1 MSTKQKTSNKVQNA
15 KGRTRRGELPGDKK
29 VNRNK
34 RSAAGVTFIP
44 QGHTL
49 PEKIREDRMEA
60 RAAYQSQPKKPAF
73 NSKQLQ
79 KEQVDRAYRSLKLD
93 KGTFEAKVTAAFMK
107 AWLSASPDK
116 SKNQTRTG
124 LAFKAA
130 KELLVSAGHA
140 TPAQADNRQVRLLLN
155 NAAKAVKDAFV
166 PLG

>member
-1 MSTKQKTSNKVQNA
+1 MPNKQGASPKVKNA
-15 KGRTRRGELPGDKK
+15 SRHARRGERPGDKK
-29 VNRNK
+29 VNRSK
-34 RSAAGVTFIP
+34 RSATGVTFIP
-44 QGHTL
+44 QGKTL
-49 PEKIREDRMEA
+49 LEEIKNDRLEA
-60 RAAYQSQPKKPAF
+60 RAASQSQPKKPAF

-93 KGTFEAKVTAAFMK
+93 KGTFEAKVTAAFMN

-130 KELLVSAGHA
+130 KEILVSAGHA